1 MTTLVRNGRILT
13 PAATPWTATG
23 GDFRTEM
30 LTSANFRRVHAGARL
45 LNLDERLNTAAQRH
59 ADDLAAH
66 DLLQH
71 DGTDGSTP
79 WRRIRTA
86 GFAFRFAAEIAAA
99 ADSVPEAM
107 QRWMHSPQHRDTL
120 LDPRF
125 NHLGIGRAPRRGDT
139 RGRYVLTLGQV

>member
-1 MTTLVRNGRILT
+1 
-13 PAATPWTATG
+13 
-23 GDFRTEM
+23 M
-30 LTSANFRRVHAGARL
+30 LTSVNFRRVHAGARL

-86 GFAFRFAAEIAAA
+86 GFAFRFAAEITAA
-99 ADSVPEAM
+99 ADSAPEAM
-107 QRWMHSPQHRDTL
+107 QRWMNSPQHRDTL

-125 NHLGIGRAPRRGDT
+125 NHLGIGRAPRRGDST